1 VASTTPIHD
10 RRTPSP
16 AHWGERRD
24 RAERTDDVLEQ
35 LDSARGKARRR
46 ELLDE
51 LIRLNMPVARS
62 IAIRYRRRG
71 IADEDLEQVA
81 YLALVRVA
89 HSYDHAS
96 GNDFLSYA
104 VPSIRGEVR
113 RHFRDVGWMV
123 RPPRRVQELQSRI
136 AATESALSSELGHP
150 PTPGELADELDEDE
164 DDVDEALAANGC
176 FTPTSLDQVV
186 HEDAGGSLG
195 DQLGDE
201 EAGLAA
207 AEARVVLAPAL
218 RRLGERDRKIIRMR
232 FFGQRTQQE
241 IADEIGVTQMQVSRL
256 LGRICRQLREDV
268 ETGRAVTVG

>member
-10 RRTPSP
+10 RPTPSP
-16 AHWGERRD
+16 AHWNERRD
-24 RAERTDDVLEQ
+24 RAERTDEVLDQ
-35 LDSARGKARRR
+35 LDVAGGTAQRR
-46 ELLDE
+46 ELIDE

-62 IAIRYRRRG
+62 IAVRYRRRG

-136 AATESALSSELGHP
+136 AATESALASELGHP
-150 PTPGELADELDEDE
+150 PTTGELADELDEDE
-164 DDVDEALAANGC
+164 DDVAEALAANGC

-186 HEDAGGSLG
+186 HQDAGGSLG

-256 LGRICRQLREDV
+256 LGRICRQLRDDV